1 MPIVFSAMLGMAI
14 YVALASSMEFV
25 APIEHHPLA
34 SKIRGFV
41 FSLVNVGAASLLM
54 VAVQKLWDAMP
65 FAPIINI
72 DVSGWTGT
80 AVAVVL
86 SLIFSDFL
94 NYWNH
99 RFEHRFLWRIHR
111 LHHCQT
117 ALNAANSY
125 AHFTERG
132 LRDLLFI
139 LPLSLISFRFPVTP
153 FVIIALRE
161 MLELYIHSPIDI
173 HFGSLRLIFVDNR
186 FHRIHHSLESAHF
199 DKNFGILF
207 SIWDRI
213 FGTVHNPAPN
223 EWPSTGV
230 AGLEPPRSV
239 FGYVLYPITDNQRAT
254 QMWRQPQTMGDAA
267 TK

>member
-1 MPIVFSAMLGMAI
+1 MAI
-14 YVALASSMEFV
+14 YVALVSLMEFV

-54 VAVQKLWDAMP
+54 VALRKLWDAVP
-65 FAPIINI
+65 LAPIINI

-80 AVAVVL
+80 AIAVVL
-86 SLIFSDFL
+86 SLVFSDFL

-117 ALNAANSY
+117 DLNAANSY

-132 LRDLLFI
+132 VRDLLFI
-139 LPLSLISFRFPVTP
+139 LPLSLISFRFPATP
-153 FVIIALRE
+153 FVMIALRE
-161 MLELYIHSPIDI
+161 LLELYIHSPIDI
-173 HFGSLRLIFVDNR
+173 HFGPLRRIFVDNR
-186 FHRIHHSLESAHF
+186 FHRIHHSLEAAHF
-199 DKNFGILF
+199 DKNFGILL

-213 FGTVHNPAPN
+213 FGTAYNPAQN

-230 AGLEPPRSV
+230 AGIKPPRSV
-239 FGYVLYPITDNQRAT
+239 LGYFLYPISANQQAMQIWRRPKVAGHAT
-254 QMWRQPQTMGDAA
+254 TE
-267 TK
+267 